1 MKPGRTTYIRVNPK
15 DCMSIID
22 VLKKIDYTPSG
33 ISFGQAVS
41 VALGSMLESLRQ
53 AGVIPTRDG
62 FEYLEMMK
70 FFPPDTKASRG
81 RKLAITDV
89 VQQAGEDVNYP
100 PVVPDT
106 PEKARRRLRF
116 GEMRFKKEADPINW
130 SEADQREFQALVDEF
145 L

>member
-1 MKPGRTTYIRVNPK
+1 MKAGRVACIRVNPK
-15 DCMSIID
+15 DCMAILD
-22 VLKKIDYTPSG
+22 VLKRIDYLPPG
-33 ISFGQAVS
+33 MSFAHGVS
-41 VALGSMLESLRQ
+41 VALGSVLESLRQ
-53 AGVIPTRDG
+53 SGVIPTRDG
-62 FEYLEMMK
+62 FDYSEMMK

-106 PEKARRRLRF
+106 PERARRRLRF
-116 GEMRFKKEADPINW
+116 GEMRFRKEADPINW
-130 SEADQREFQALVDEF
+130 SEADQREFQVLVDEF